1 VTGGRAFSPPCSF
14 FNWAIDVERGCKPDV
29 DEPVPPRPQF
39 QRKATNPATVWGA
52 NMNAARTSSS
62 NLAYPAS
69 HAIAEPGTRDAAEEA
84 ERAGEESASV
94 VVMARSQLA
103 DCPHWQQAFSSQHKD
118 RRYYEIVAETL
129 HREFEYLFFAIRG
142 ERREI
147 RAIQPFFVLNQDI
160 LAGLRPYLGRL
171 IDAIRAQWPRFMYL
185 TTIMIGCVAGEA
197 HLDCADESTC
207 AADAQ
212 LLAGAVVQHARKLG
226 ARLIVLKEFP
236 KQYRDALSCFIDAGF
251 TRVPSMPMTELN
263 IAYASFDE
271 YIQSALSGTTRYKVR
286 KKLKAAE
293 TGGPIELTVTND
305 ITPIVDELYPLYLQV
320 YERSK
325 LHFELLTKDYF
336 CRLGTQMPDK
346 VRYFV
351 WRRGGKAVAFTECMV
366 HGDTIFSEY
375 IGLDYTVAL
384 ELHLYH
390 YAYRDVISW
399 AIANGYKRF
408 QSSSLN
414 YDPKLHY
421 RQRLMPVDLYVK
433 HTSGVINAF
442 MRAALP
448 WLAPTRYDKTL
459 KKFPNYSEL

>member
-1 VTGGRAFSPPCSF
+1 MT
-14 FNWAIDVERGCKPDV
+14 
-29 DEPVPPRPQF
+29 
-39 QRKATNPATVWGA
+39 
-52 NMNAARTSSS
+52 AARPSSS

-69 HAIAEPGTRDAAEEA
+69 SSITAPATPGTVEEGGRVGA
-84 ERAGEESASV
+84 ESASV
-94 VVMARSQLA
+94 VVIARSQLA

-118 RRYYEIVAETL
+118 HRYYEIVAETL
-129 HREFEYLFFAIRG
+129 HREFAYLFFAIRG
-142 ERREI
+142 ARCEI
-147 RAIQPFFVLNQDI
+147 RAIQPFFILNQDI

-197 HLDCADESTC
+197 QLDCADEATC
-207 AADAQ
+207 VADAQ
-212 LLAGAVVQHARKLG
+212 ALAGAIVGHARKLG

-236 KQYRDALSCFIDAGF
+236 KQYRDALSCFVDRGF

-263 IAYASFDE
+263 IAYASFDD
-271 YIQSALSGTTRYKVR
+271 YMRSLNGTTRYKLR
-286 KKLKAAE
+286 KKFKAAE
-293 TGGPIELTVTND
+293 TGVPIELTVTND
-305 ITPIVDELYPLYLQV
+305 ITSVIDELYPLYLQV
-320 YERSK
+320 YERSQ
-325 LHFELLTKDYF
+325 LHFELLTKEYF
-336 CRLGTQMPDK
+336 CRLGTRMPDR
-346 VRYFV
+346 VRFFV
-351 WRRGGKAVAFTECMV
+351 WRRAGKAVAFTECMV

-375 IGLDYTVAL
+375 IGMDYTVAL

-414 YDPKLHY
+414 YDPKLHF

-433 HTSGVINAF
+433 HTSGVINLI
-442 MRAALP
+442 MRMALP